1 MNCKNVIFYHVNKKF
16 HYSIDE
22 VENVFTENIENA
34 HFWQDCAYIW
44 KKEVLVLVSTTVPTF
59 QMAAHI
65 HLILLKPYIPVRL
78 KFDSRKFL

>member
-1 MNCKNVIFYHVNKKF
+1 MLIRNFIILLMKWKT
-16 HYSIDE
+16 YSLKTSKMLI
-22 VENVFTENIENA
+22 
-34 HFWQDCAYIW
+34 FWQDCAYIW